1 MMRLERL
8 VIPRV
13 EWDRMLA
20 HVSKEAPLEACGIL
34 AGTGERAQVTIL
46 VANAAQS
53 PVRFRMDA
61 QEQWQAFVKMEAA
74 GLEML
79 SIFHSHP
86 NGPAVPSP
94 TDVAEAAYPVVN
106 IIWSPGRD
114 GWQARGFWIEA
125 GQVREVSLRVAE

>member
-1 MMRLERL
+1 MMRPKSL
-8 VIPRV
+8 VIPRA
-13 EWDRMLA
+13 EWDKMAA
-20 HVSKEAPLEACGIL
+20 HVSQEAPLEACGIL
-34 AGTGERAQVTIL
+34 AGTGDRAQMTIL

-53 PVRFRMDA
+53 PVRFRMEA
-61 QEQWQAFVKMEAA
+61 QEQWQAFVQMEEA

-86 NGPAVPSP
+86 NGPPVPSP

-125 GQVREVSLRVAE
+125 GQVSEVTLRMEE

>member
-1 MMRLERL
+1 MMRPEKL
-8 VIPRV
+8 VIPRA
-13 EWDRMLA
+13 EWDKMLA
-20 HVSKEAPLEACGIL
+20 YVSEETPLEACGFL
-34 AGTGERAQVTIL
+34 AGTNEQAQVTIF

-53 PVRFRMDA
+53 PVRFRMEPR
-61 QEQWQAFVKMEAA
+61 EQWLAFVQMEEA

-86 NGPAVPSP
+86 KGPPVPSP

-106 IIWSPGRD
+106 IIWSPGSE

-125 GQVREVSLRVAE
+125 GQVSEVPLVVDE